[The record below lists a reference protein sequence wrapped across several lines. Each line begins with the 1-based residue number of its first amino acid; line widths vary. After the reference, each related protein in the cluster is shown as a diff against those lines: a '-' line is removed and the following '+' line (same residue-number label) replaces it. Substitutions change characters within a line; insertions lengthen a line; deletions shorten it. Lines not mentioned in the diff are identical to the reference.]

1 MILLTATVEV
11 HPTEDPQRIEAA
23 LTAIFPGMEF
33 QQVSCDGEFI
43 KGEVEDIKN
52 FAKLLIKQRIRTTAR
67 TVFLE
72 GLEDDSL
79 RFSLNKQIATVGKV
93 NFLTEG
99 QPLGSIDIVITGE
112 DLQGLI
118 DELAPPMKEV
128 EGTSTSTENP

>member
-33 QQVSCDGEFI
+33 PDVSCDGEFI
-43 KGEVEDIKN
+43 RGEVGDIKN
-52 FAKLLIKQRIRTTAR
+52 FAKLLIKQRIRATAR
-67 TVFLE
+67 TIFLE

-79 RFSLNKQIATVGKV
+79 RFSLNKQVATVGKV
-93 NFLTEG
+93 NFQTEAE
-99 QPLGSIDIVITGE
+99 PLGSIEIVITSE

-118 DELAPPMKEV
+118 DELAPPIKEV
-128 EGTSTSTENP
+128 EEAGTSTENP